1 MGGRKP
7 MLMSYQFSLP
17 KLSVPSIHDTMN
29 RVCIQHLLTQ
39 SDFLNLLYD
48 KQCIFDN
55 DICRISYWIICIN
68 TSSCKSSLFWLW
80 YWLYEMEITSLLSAN
95 ITMLQNEWSKCRL
108 NLIFSTWPQCSLYW
122 MRRNIPEWRSW
133 LESLRMAS
141 AKNCSATW
149 CWSRTGPQTTCLIGG
164 RTTSTSVA
172 GLPSW
177 STVTSMQWYAVHI
190 KNTIKD

>member
-29 RVCIQHLLTQ
+29 RVCVQPLLTQ
-39 SDFLNLLYD
+39 SFFQTYSLISNVFLMKY
-48 KQCIFDN
+48 
-55 DICRISYWIICIN
+55 ICRISYWISCIN
-68 TSSCKSSLFWLW
+68 TCTCKFSFFWLW
-80 YWLYEMEITSLLSAN
+80 YWLYEMEMNFLLSAK

-108 NLIFSTWPQCSLYW
+108 DLIFSTWPQSNRYW
-122 MRRNIPEWRSW
+122 TRRNIPEWRSW
-133 LESLRMAS
+133 LESLRMAL
-141 AKNCSATW
+141 AKNCSVTW

-177 STVTSMQWYAVHI
+177 STATSMQWYAVHI
-190 KNTIKD
+190 KNTIID